1 MFTTAD
7 NYMLSINDEVPE
19 NDPLRM
25 LILSAVICI
34 DMVLKE

>member
-1 MFTTAD
+1 MFTSAD
-7 NYMLSINDEVPE
+7 NYMLEINEVVPKD
-19 NDPLRM
+19 DPLRI